1 MVYGLGYPSSSHG
14 IGSELRRV
22 ERPAF
27 FLINIFMRDTWF
39 DSHFIDLYNKEIMPL
54 FEGPNLDSEIRSQS
68 LERKNLQ
75 VRNKNID
82 RQQKVKNRVEKAR
95 RALRR
100 GKARQLDALL
110 GYPMTRS
117 KSTTIPGA
125 QSSYSSYYEEFDPI
139 FESSKRVKN
148 DMFRMGGF
156 RKQMKMDTKISSS
169 DDPKE
174 RDRIRKQ
181 AERKLGMAEEI
192 EFSITSFPIFEQE
205 EQEQVENSE
214 TETQSNE
221 QEGGQQEPQEQLPY
235 ITMLYQLSMVR
246 NKPKNVFENIS
257 NISYK
262 NLVQSFGVKSLNKDD
277 RDFQIENALIFISRV
292 CSGATPQELE
302 LMQQFENSRF
312 FDFDEKA
319 FDKARSL
326 LLQLGEK
333 CVQNLIHAKELEIVA
348 DQPGFERT
356 QVMCGDNAFK
366 IVTGRTYVKDSTD
379 SPNYGMKMTFVLQN
393 IFSEYAEQLIVGNE
407 YLTLMV
413 QELATLIQES
423 KDTDEDLV
431 NEQIQSIILDNL
443 KQKMFLKN
451 SDFENLL
458 KILLTRHHLYGSNII
473 DPRSNATHL
482 LTDTGLFEI
491 SEGLLE
497 VLSKNASLKIK
508 VKNKFKSTF
517 GRRDIKS
524 ILPKNIEKYKTIVE
538 QVKEKMGKKR
548 NQDQLLQS
556 VPTIVLNSILSLVD
570 FEFDLTINPGEKI
583 TSTKRKNDQYNT
595 IFIKDKQVK
604 IPVTFDRG
612 DMMTNTIKEDVDY
625 ACNILLENKTINEF
639 MANKIKRSNNMNG
652 VPKEIMMLIAS
663 IINDTNCSR
672 RESIVEKLEGYEKKY
687 SKKTSHHRSNRN
699 KARRAAEK
707 KFGTAAIKGKDV
719 DHKDGNP
726 MNNSPS
732 NLRLRSKGDNRSDN
746 GHHKGEPHKKA
757 MRGITSTFKGKKK

>member
-1 MVYGLGYPSSSHG
+1 
-14 IGSELRRV
+14 
-22 ERPAF
+22 
-27 FLINIFMRDTWF
+27 MRDTWF
-39 DSHFIDLYNKEIMPL
+39 DSHFIDLYNREILPL
-54 FEGPNLDSEIRSQS
+54 FEGPNLDSEIRSQA

-75 VRNKNID
+75 VRNRNID

-110 GYPMTRS
+110 GYSMSRT
-117 KSTTIPGA
+117 KSTTTPGA
-125 QSSYSSYYEEFDPI
+125 QSSYSSYYEAFDPI
-139 FESSKRVKN
+139 FESSKRVRN

-156 RKQMKMDTKISSS
+156 RKQMKMDTQISSS

-192 EFSITSFPIFEQE
+192 EFSITSFPILEQE
-205 EQEQVENSE
+205 EQQETDQEQQN
-214 TETQSNE
+214 NE
-221 QEGGQQEPQEQLPY
+221 QDVGQEQPQEQLPY
-235 ITMLYQLSMVR
+235 ISMLFQLSMVR
-246 NKPKNVFENIS
+246 NKPRNVFENIS

-262 NLVQSFGVKSLNKDD
+262 TLVQSYGVKSINKDD
-277 RDFQIENALIFISRV
+277 RDFQVENALIFVSRV
-292 CSGATPQELE
+292 CSGASAQELE

-319 FDKARSL
+319 FEKARTL

-333 CVQNLIHAKELEIVA
+333 CVQNLVHAKELEIVS
-348 DQPGFERT
+348 DQPGYERT
-356 QVMCGDNAFK
+356 QVMCGDNGFK
-366 IVTGRTYVKDSTD
+366 IVTGKTYVKDSTD
-379 SPNYGMKMTFVLQN
+379 SPNYGMKMIFVLQN
-393 IFSEYAEQLIVGNE
+393 IFSEYAEQLIIGNE
-407 YLTLMV
+407 YLTSIV
-413 QELATLIQES
+413 QELAMLIQES
-423 KDTDEDLV
+423 KDIDEDLI
-431 NEQIQSIILDNL
+431 NEQIESILLNNL
-443 KQKMFLKN
+443 KEKMFLKN
-451 SDFENLL
+451 SDFEKLL

-482 LTDTGLFEI
+482 LSDTGLFEI

-497 VLSKNASLKIK
+497 ALSKNASLQMKL
-508 VKNKFKSTF
+508 KNKFKSTA
-517 GRRDIKS
+517 GRRDSKS

-538 QVKEKMGKKR
+538 QVKEKMGKKNNR
-548 NQDQLLQS
+548 EQLLQS
-556 VPTIVLNSILSLVD
+556 IPTIILNSILKLID

-583 TSTKRKNDQYNT
+583 TATKRKNDQYNT
-595 IFIKDKQVK
+595 ILIKDKQVK
-604 IPVTFDRG
+604 VPVTFDRG
-612 DMMTNTIKEDVDY
+612 DMMTNTIKEDIDY
-625 ACNILLENKTINEF
+625 ACNILLENQTINEA
-639 MANKIKRSNNMNG
+639 MAIKIKRSNNMNG
-652 VPKEIMMLIAS
+652 IPKEIMMLIAS

-707 KFGTAAIKGKDV
+707 KFGAAAIKGKDV

-732 NLRLRSKGDNRSDN
+732 NLRLRNKGENRSDN

-757 MRGITSTFKGKKK
+757 MRGITNTFKGKDK

>member
-1 MVYGLGYPSSSHG
+1 
-14 IGSELRRV
+14 
-22 ERPAF
+22 
-27 FLINIFMRDTWF
+27 MRDTWF
-39 DSHFIDLYNKEIMPL
+39 DSHFIDLYNREILPL
-54 FEGPNLDSEIRSQS
+54 FEGPNLDSEIRSQA

-75 VRNKNID
+75 VRNRNID
-82 RQQKVKNRVEKAR
+82 RQQKVKNRVERAR

-110 GYPMTRS
+110 GYSMTRG
-117 KSTTIPGA
+117 KSTSIPGA

-139 FESSKRVKN
+139 FESSKRVRN

-156 RKQMKMDTKISSS
+156 RKQIKMDTKISSS

-192 EFSITSFPIFEQE
+192 EFSITSFPILEQE
-205 EQEQVENSE
+205 EELQDTDQQPQDDQQDDQQDDVKEQ
-214 TETQSNE
+214 
-221 QEGGQQEPQEQLPY
+221 PQEQLPY
-235 ITMLYQLSMVR
+235 ISMLFQLSMIR
-246 NKPKNVFENIS
+246 NKPRNVFENIS

-262 NLVQSFGVKSLNKDD
+262 TLVQSYGVKSINKDD
-277 RDFQIENALIFISRV
+277 RDFQIENALIFVSRV
-292 CSGATPQELE
+292 CSGASAKELE

-319 FDKARSL
+319 FDKSRTL

-333 CVQNLIHAKELEIVA
+333 CVQNLVHAKELDIVS
-348 DQPGFERT
+348 DQPGYERT
-356 QVMCGDNAFK
+356 RIMCGDNGFK
-366 IVTGRTYVKDSTD
+366 IVTGKTYVKDSTD
-379 SPNYGMKMTFVLQN
+379 SPNYGMKMIFVLQN
-393 IFSEYAEQLIVGNE
+393 IFSEYAQQLIVGNE
-407 YLTLMV
+407 YLTLIV
-413 QELATLIQES
+413 QEIATLIQES
-423 KDTDEDLV
+423 NDLDEELI
-431 NEQIQSIILDNL
+431 NEQIESILLNNL
-443 KQKMFLKN
+443 KEKMFLKN
-451 SDFENLL
+451 SEFEKLL

-482 LTDTGLFEI
+482 LTDNGLFEV

-497 VLSKNASLKIK
+497 VLSKNAFLQIKLKK
-508 VKNKFKSTF
+508 KFKSTS
-517 GRRDIKS
+517 GRKDTKS
-524 ILPKNIEKYKTIVE
+524 FLPKNIEKYKTIVE
-538 QVKEKMGKKR
+538 QVKEKMGKKGSR
-548 NQDQLLQS
+548 EQILES
-556 VPTIVLNSILSLVD
+556 IPTIILNSILNLVD

-595 IFIKDKQVK
+595 ILIKDKQIK

-612 DMMTNTIKEDVDY
+612 DMMTNTIKEDIDY
-625 ACNILLENKTINEF
+625 ACNVLLENKSINET
-639 MANKIKRSNNMNG
+639 MAIKIKKSNNLNG
-652 VPKEIMMLIAS
+652 IPKEIMMLIAS

-707 KFGTAAIKGKDV
+707 KWGAAAIKGKDV

-732 NLRLRSKGDNRSDN
+732 NLRLRSKGENRSDN

-757 MRGITSTFKGKKK
+757 MKGITNTFKGKDK